1 MVAELAKVQQPQL
14 RMVAELAEANDLRST
29 HPSLR

>member
-1 MVAELAKVQQPQL
+1 MVAVLWQVQQPQL

-29 HPSLR
+29 S